1 MSTSDKAEP
10 IKLDEDAEI
19 RKATQELA
27 VKKARE
33 YLDACGGSYPKALIE
48 ASRENM
54 ELKAN
59 ILQMRQLL
67 EKTNGVI
74 MRLMD
79 NEAFAKAMADCIKP
93 PVQPVPQDKGET
105 HEETASNQETPEAS
119 EG

>member
-1 MSTSDKAEP
+1 MSDKAEP

-19 RKATQELA
+19 RKATQDLA

-33 YLDACGGSYPKALIE
+33 YLDAFGGSYPKALIE

-79 NEAFAKAMADCIKP
+79 NEAFAKAMADCVKP
-93 PVQPVPQDKGET
+93 PVQSVPQDKGEN
-105 HEETASNQETPEAS
+105 HEETTESPKAS